1 MTRVWIAAL
10 AGIFLGIT
18 IGACVRREPSQTQW
32 QRGYEKRNEITAL
45 WTQIREW
52 RQDAGM
58 DLEPAPK
65 TILQVERRNAKKV
78 ARERLCPAKPPPPAC
93 NDVCGLSEAICE
105 NAESICGIA
114 SQLAPDDWAEQK
126 CNSAKASCRE
136 AKQTCC
142 SCDPGGAITP

>member
-1 MTRVWIAAL
+1 MKKVAIATLVGLL
-10 AGIFLGIT
+10 AGMA
-18 IGACVRREPSQTQW
+18 IGACVKHEPGPGW

-52 RQDAGM
+52 RQEAGM

-65 TILQVERRNAKKV
+65 TILQVENRTAKKI

-93 NDVCGLSEAICE
+93 DDVCGLSEAICE
-105 NAESICGIA
+105 NSESICGIA
-114 SQLAPDDWAEQK
+114 AELAPDDWAEQK

-136 AKQTCC
+136 AKQRCC
-142 SCDPGGAITP
+142 SCEAPQVSP